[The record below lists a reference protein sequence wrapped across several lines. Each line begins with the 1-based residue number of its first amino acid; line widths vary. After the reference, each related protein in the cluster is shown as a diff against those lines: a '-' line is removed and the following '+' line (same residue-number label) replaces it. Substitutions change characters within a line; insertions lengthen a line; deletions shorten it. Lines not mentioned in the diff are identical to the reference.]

1 LLRVSGARL
10 PIRFRVRLEGETMT
24 TTPHINLKGTP
35 PGELLQDYLL
45 AIAALRGSYLAMAAP
60 NRRDYQTAPM
70 GTFARAKSEHRAR
83 LARLECQMSELE
95 VLTEHIS
102 DQR

>member
-1 LLRVSGARL
+1 L
-10 PIRFRVRLEGETMT
+10 PIRFRVRFEGETMT
-24 TTPHINLKGTP
+24 TTPYINLNGTP

-45 AIAALRGSYLAMAAP
+45 AIAALRGAISYLAMTAP

-70 GTFARAKSEHRAR
+70 GTFARAQSEHRAR
-83 LARLECQMSELE
+83 LARLECVMSELE
-95 VLTEHIS
+95 VLTEHLS